1 MCRVLLANDVLLVSC
16 STNQADTA
24 LTHADSVANN
34 EVKISPK
41 ENIPA
46 DGKIVDDDLSSVSV
60 KVLVSKC
67 YFY

>member
-1 MCRVLLANDVLLVSC
+1 MMCYWC
-16 STNQADTA
+16 CTNQADTG

-34 EVKISPK
+34 EIKISPK
-41 ENIPA
+41 DHIPA

-60 KVLVSKC
+60 KVLVSKLLIWSS